1 MAQITIQQQE
11 ELMQRTKKF
20 VAKYGISKKWLASKV
35 GISVRDFCCLLTP
48 DLLLL
53 NINMIS
59 YSVLLMSGNSV
70 CPLSASFDSKQE
82 D

>member
-35 GISVRDFCCLLTP
+35 GISVRDFSLFINVRFAITQHQYDKLLGFI
-48 DLLLL
+48 DEWEQC
-53 NINMIS
+53 
-59 YSVLLMSGNSV
+59 MSTFSQ
-70 CPLSASFDSKQE
+70 L
-82 D
+82 

>member
-35 GISVRDFCCLLTP
+35 GISVRDFSLFINARFAITQHQYDKLLGFVDEWERCMATFRQ
-48 DLLLL
+48 L
-53 NINMIS
+53 
-59 YSVLLMSGNSV
+59 
-70 CPLSASFDSKQE
+70 
-82 D
+82 

>member
-35 GISVRDFCCLLTP
+35 GISVRDFSLF
-48 DLLLL
+48 
-53 NINMIS
+53 INARFAITQ
-59 YSVLLMSGNSV
+59 Y
-70 CPLSASFDSKQE
+70 Q
-82 D
+82 

>member
-35 GISVRDFCCLLTP
+35 GISVRDFSLFINARFAITQHQYDKLLGFVDEWEQCMATFSQ
-48 DLLLL
+48 L
-53 NINMIS
+53 
-59 YSVLLMSGNSV
+59 
-70 CPLSASFDSKQE
+70 
-82 D
+82 